1 MLRSLLIPAA
11 LAAAASATPARADP
25 CDTVISSAQSALAN
39 PQVTVPEKLFLEE
52 LLKAA
57 TAAKKAGD
65 LAACQNALQ
74 SPRPAGEGGRK
85 CHQTPDTV

>member
-1 MLRSLLIPAA
+1 MRYA
-11 LAAAASATPARADP
+11 LAACLVAVVTVAPARADP

>member
-1 MLRSLLIPAA
+1 MRYA
-11 LAAAASATPARADP
+11 LAACLVAVVTAAPALADP
-25 CDTVISSAQSALAN
+25 CDTVISSAQNALAN

-85 CHQTPDTV
+85 CHQPPDTV